1 MIHPSPAWT
10 ACSDFQRNAGLR
22 PAPAR
27 VIEHNRID
35 YAGIEVGAEELIVA
49 LRREGK
55 WKPLKSFPNDPQGHK
70 AIVPYLA
77 HPGHQVRVCLEST
90 GVYGLDLALA
100 LHAAAGIEVMVANSR
115 AVRHFAEALMQR
127 SKNDRLDALVIL
139 EFAAR
144 MPFQAW
150 QPPSPAARH
159 LCALARRLEALT
171 ELCAAE
177 KNRLHAAGATQDLP
191 PIIREDLERSLRFHA
206 RAMQRLKKEAL
217 RVVAQDPELQ
227 RKFQLL
233 RSVKGIAEASA
244 LHILAAVAVLLPDL
258 DPAGRDQW
266 VAYAGLDPRE
276 CSSGGSVHKK
286 TRISK
291 AGNRHLR
298 RALYTPALAAVR
310 REPHFRAYYEHLLAR
325 GKTKMQA
332 LVAVM
337 RKLLHA
343 IYGMFPLQ
351 SRFDGSKVYQLP
363 AGTPT
368 TGAPRTKEV
377 AYAA

>member
-1 MIHPSPAWT
+1 MLKT
-10 ACSDFQRNAGLR
+10 NRAGIGR
-22 PAPAR
+22 TENDNT

-35 YAGIEVGAEELIVA
+35 YAGIEVSAEELIVA
-49 LRREGK
+49 LRREDK
-55 WKPLKSFPNDPQGHK
+55 LQPLKAFPNNPQGHK
-70 AIVPYLA
+70 AIVRYLA
-77 HPGHQVRVCLEST
+77 RPGRRVRVCLEST

-100 LHAAAGIEVMVANSR
+100 LHAAAGVEVMVANPR
-115 AVRHFAEALMQR
+115 AVRHFAQALMQR

-150 QPPSPAARH
+150 RPPSPAARH

-177 KNRLHAAGATQDLP
+177 KNRLHAVGATRDLP
-191 PIIREDLERSLRFHA
+191 PIIRQDLQRSLRFHA

-217 RVVAQDPELQ
+217 NVVAQDPELE

-233 RSVKGIAEASA
+233 RSVRGIAEASA
-244 LHILAAVAVLLPDL
+244 LHILAAVAVLSPDL
-258 DPAGRDQW
+258 DVRQW
-266 VAYAGLDPRE
+266 VAYGGLDPRE
-276 CSSGGSVHKK
+276 YNSGSSVHKK

-298 RALYTPALAAVR
+298 RALYMPALVAVR

-343 IYGMFPLQ
+343 IYGMFRLQ
-351 SRFDGSKVYQLP
+351 LPFDGSKVYQLRQSMP
-363 AGTPT
+363 ANS
-368 TGAPRTKEV
+368 APCTEEV